1 METSIT
7 KMPVDAIV
15 SQIEETGYCVVEGV
29 IPAEKVGAIRDEVV
43 AAQRAHNEE
52 AEAELAKTRSRGHRI
67 GTPGVAVLKQVIN
80 ATQCFAPYLA
90 DDRIIGVVQHFFGDY
105 VRISCTDTVI
115 NQPGGDRGYWH
126 ADWPYN
132 GTNSTHVKAPYGNMI
147 MHLSSIWM
155 LTPFTNDNGATYI
168 LPKSHRLTNNPAT
181 GEMKGIDHDAPNPD
195 ERQALGPEG
204 SVFLYDSRMWHAVA
218 PNTSEESRVALI
230 VRYAPWWLNL
240 TPTMK
245 GTPDH
250 DRMVIEKGGKNYD
263 AIPIRKDVFD
273 KLPDN
278 VKQLYRH
285 WVI

>member
-1 METSIT
+1 METSIK
-7 KMPVDAIV
+7 KMPLEAIV
-15 SQIEETGYCVVEGV
+15 SKIEQEGYCVVDGV
-29 IPAEKVGAIRDEVV
+29 IPADKVEAIRSEVV

-67 GTPGVAVLKQVIN
+67 GNPGVAVLKQVIN
-80 ATQCFAPYLA
+80 ATQCFAPFLA
-90 DDRIIGVVQHFFGDY
+90 DKRILDAVQHFFGDY

-132 GTNSTHVKAPYGNMI
+132 GTNSTHVKVPYGDMV

-155 LTPFTNDNGATYI
+155 LTEFTKDNGATFI
-168 LPKSHRLTNNPAT
+168 LPKSHNRTNNPAT
-181 GEMKGIDHDAPNPD
+181 GKMEGIDLDAPNPD
-195 ERQALGPEG
+195 EHRALGPAG
-204 SVFLYDSRMWHAVA
+204 SVLIYDSRMWHAVA
-218 PNTSEESRVALI
+218 PNITEESRVALI

-250 DRMVIEKGGKNYD
+250 DRMVVERGGKNYD

>member
-1 METSIT
+1 METSI
-7 KMPVDAIV
+7 KQMPVDAIV
-15 SQIEETGYCVVEGV
+15 TQIEREGYCVVEGV
-29 IPAEKVGAIRDEVV
+29 IPADKVEAIRSEVM

-90 DDRIIGVVQHFFGDY
+90 DERILGTVEYFFGDY

-155 LTPFTNDNGATYI
+155 LTPFTKENGATFI

-181 GEMKGIDHDAPNPD
+181 GEMEGIDLDAPNPD

-204 SVFLYDSRMWHAVA
+204 SVLLYDSRMWHAVA
-218 PNTSEESRVALI
+218 PNICDKSRVALI

-278 VKQLYRH
+278 IKQLYRH

>member
-1 METSIT
+1 MYEIIATTVTRPGQTHLFASA
-7 KMPVDAIV
+7 DGAH
-15 SQIEETGYCVVEGV
+15 SGQTG
-29 IPAEKVGAIRDEVV
+29 PPTR
-43 AAQRAHNEE
+43 AAVLRRGGSRGN
-52 AEAELAKTRSRGHRI
+52 TRSRGHRI

-90 DDRIIGVVQHFFGDY
+90 DERILEIVEYFFGDY

-155 LTPFTNDNGATYI
+155 LTPFTEKNGATFI
-168 LPKSHRLTNNPAT
+168 LPKSHNRTNNPAT
-181 GEMKGIDHDAPNPD
+181 GEMEGIDLDAPNPD
-195 ERQALGPEG
+195 EHRALGPAG
-204 SVFLYDSRMWHAVA
+204 SVLFYDSRLWHAVA
-218 PNTSEESRVALI
+218 PNICDESRVALI

-250 DRMVIEKGGKNYD
+250 DRMVVEKGGKNYD

-273 KLPDN
+273 RLPDS

>member
-1 METSIT
+1 MKTSIKHIT
-7 KMPVDAIV
+7 IDAIV
-15 SQIEETGYCVVEGV
+15 SQIEQEGYSIVEGI
-29 IPAEKVGAIRDEVV
+29 IPQNKIGAIRSEVV
-43 AAQRAHNEE
+43 AAQRTHNEA

-80 ATQCFAPYLA
+80 ATQCFASYLA
-90 DDRIIGVVQHFFGDY
+90 DERILAVVQHFFGDY
-105 VRISCTDTVI
+105 IRISCTDTVI
-115 NQPGGDRGYWH
+115 NQPGGERGYWH

-132 GTNSTHVKAPYGNMI
+132 GTNSTHVKAPYGGMI

-155 LTPFTNDNGATYI
+155 LTPFTKDNGATFI
-168 LPKSHRLTNNPAT
+168 LPRSHQLTNNPAT
-181 GEMKGIDHDAPNPD
+181 GEMEGIDLDAPNPD

-204 SVFLYDSRMWHAVA
+204 SVLFYDSRLWHAVA
-218 PNTSEESRVALI
+218 PNISHTSRVALV

-263 AIPIRKDVFD
+263 AIPIRKDVFE